1 MAIVERVLDLSPS
14 NSLIFGNNLPAVLT
28 IERYVSAPIQ
38 RAFKK
43 TIGYCVLGP
52 FIKKTIS
59 QFVNVMKCFCDI
71 KISYLN

>member
-52 FIKKTIS
+52 FIKKK
-59 QFVNVMKCFCDI
+59 Q
-71 KISYLN
+71 